1 MTEEKPSTPP
11 SSAAESPRGWIEVLR
26 ALRWPVVILALGMM
40 AYLVVHQIGRTAREG
55 GRAATEMVRELGK
68 GAVDIAAA
76 FKSGTITNTFISA
89 IPSFSPDGGA
99 RLELAAFEAVEILRS
114 TDELRIGWDLIPLG
128 TTVTEIRVPAIYRYH
143 LRLDERWL
151 LEVEGQ
157 TCVVHAPAIRP
168 TLPPAIDT
176 GRMEKFSDRGWLRF
190 NEEEQMEELE
200 HGITAALS
208 VRAADSRHLEM
219 VRERCRLEVAEFVR
233 SWLLLEDHWREDR
246 FRSVTVVFADE
257 TASDTA
263 PEPPTLVLD
272 RTEVGGQ

>member
-1 MTEEKPSTPP
+1 MTDER
-11 SSAAESPRGWIEVLR
+11 SPDSDGQSQGWLDIVR

-40 AYLVVHQIGRTAREG
+40 AYLVFHQIGRTAREG
-55 GRAATEMVRELGK
+55 GRAATELVRGLSE

-89 IPSFSPDGGA
+89 IPSFSPDSGA

-128 TTVTEIRVPAIYRYH
+128 TTVTEIRVPATYRYH
-143 LRLDERWL
+143 LRFDEPWL
-151 LEVEGQ
+151 LEVNGQ
-157 TCVVHAPAIRP
+157 SCVVYAPEIRP

-200 HGITAALS
+200 HSITAVLS
-208 VRAADSRHLEM
+208 ERAADSRHLEM
-219 VRERCRLEVAEFVR
+219 VRERCRLELAEFVR
-233 SWLLLEDHWREDR
+233 SWLLIEDHWREDR
-246 FRSVTVVFADE
+246 FRSVTVIFADE
-257 TASDTA
+257 VTAETA
-263 PEPPTLVLD
+263 LQSPTLVLD
-272 RTEVGGQ
+272 RIEVEVQ